1 MPAFSRHFLF
11 PQLFLPITLHSSF
24 FQEWLLFFCRME
36 TWLSTALARTVITYL
51 AQAVLGLILF
61 LIFKHFYKIYNHRFL
76 NTWAISW
83 LSFGVFMIST
93 AAVTGMGINQPFG
106 IGRISLTVISMIS
119 SYAQAALILVGSLEL
134 IRSKAISRKH
144 LIILISAI
152 IVASVIMVLLR
163 HDDPEGRTFRY
174 VVRVGFKYFV
184 VSIVFFVTAA
194 ITIKN
199 NRFVGGIGQRTMT
212 LGFISYALINF
223 YYAFVVIYNVWI
235 AEYDF
240 PLFFGLIELLSICKI
255 GLGMVMWLLEDERLQ
270 LKKANQELDSF
281 LYSVSHDLRAPIA
294 SILGLTH
301 LAKLETTDPKTSPY
315 ISMIEQRIKKLDSVI
330 GDILQL
336 SRSSKAELK
345 IELVDFNNLMAE
357 IISDVKFNQGA
368 DKIQLHYNSSPEHVF
383 MCDRA
388 QVRIILN
395 NLVSNA
401 IKYHRLNQDEPF
413 VKVSFQKQ
421 DTMVVIAVSDN
432 GEGIAP
438 DNQDKIFEMFYRAS
452 SNSDGTGLG
461 LYIVKE
467 AVHKLNGKIEVESR
481 LRVGSTFTITIPAQ

>member
-1 MPAFSRHFLF
+1 
-11 PQLFLPITLHSSF
+11 
-24 FQEWLLFFCRME
+24 ME
-36 TWLSTALARTVITYL
+36 TWLSTTLARTVITYL

-61 LIFKHFYKIYNHRFL
+61 FIFRHFFRIYNHKFL
-76 NTWAISW
+76 NTWALSW
-83 LSFGVFMIST
+83 LSFAVFMIST
-93 AAVTGMGINQPFG
+93 AAITSMGINQPYGFY
-106 IGRISLTVISMIS
+106 RISLTIISMMS
-119 SYAQAALILVGSLEL
+119 SYTQAALILVGSLEL
-134 IRSKAISRKH
+134 IRSKAFSRKH

-152 IVASVIMVLLR
+152 ALASVVMVLLR
-163 HDDPEGRTFRY
+163 HADPDGRTFRY
-174 VVRVGFKYFV
+174 VVRVGLKYLV
-184 VSIVFFVTAA
+184 VSIVFFVTAG
-194 ITIKN
+194 ITIN
-199 NRFVGGIGQRTMT
+199 HNRFVGGIGQRTMA

-223 YYAFVVIYNVWI
+223 YYAFIVFYNVWI

-240 PLFFGLIELLSICKI
+240 PMFFGLIELLSICKI

-270 LKKANQELDSF
+270 LKKANQELDCF

-301 LAKLETTDPKTSPY
+301 LAKMETTDPKTSPY

-336 SRSSKAELK
+336 SRSSKAEVK
-345 IELVDFNNLMAE
+345 IEPVDFNNLMTE
-357 IISDVKFNQGA
+357 IISDVKFNQGV
-368 DKIQLHYNSSPEHVF
+368 DKIQLHYNSNPEHVF
-383 MCDRA
+383 RSDRA
-388 QVRIILN
+388 QLKIILN

-413 VKVSFQKQ
+413 IKVLFKKQ
-421 DTMVVIAVSDN
+421 DAAVVIEVIDN

-452 SNSDGTGLG
+452 SSSDGTGLG

-467 AVHKLNGKIEVESR
+467 AINKLNGKIEVESR
-481 LRVGSTFTITIPAQ
+481 LQVGTTFTVTLPVQ